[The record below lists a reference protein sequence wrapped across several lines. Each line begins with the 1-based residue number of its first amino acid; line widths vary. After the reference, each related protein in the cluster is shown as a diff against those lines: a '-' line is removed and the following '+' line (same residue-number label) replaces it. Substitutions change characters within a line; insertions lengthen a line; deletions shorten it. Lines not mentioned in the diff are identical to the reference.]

1 MADGRKGMAEP
12 AEKSEGLDSDVRERV
27 LILCVDRD
35 NDVGKKANVETPIV
49 GRSRNM
55 DAALKLILTDP
66 EEADAN
72 TMFEAIRIYNE
83 LSQKSNDIY
92 EVATIAG
99 SELGGVEADRKIVSE
114 LKRVLEGFP
123 ADGVILVTDGFSD
136 EDILPLVQSRV
147 PVTSV
152 RRVVVKH
159 SESIEETAA
168 IFSKYLKMLVED
180 PRYSKMALGL
190 PGLLLIVL
198 ASLWFIGVFIPYDIG
213 TWAWIA
219 ALFIVGSYLLT
230 RGYRLD
236 EKIIRFYNWF
246 TQAYYLPELITRFS
260 LGMGVILV
268 AISLYQAWS
277 YVAGKIPY
285 PWPAD
290 MASWLALLPFILGN
304 MISKSMTLITIG
316 IGISISGKLIRYLM
330 ERDSRF
336 WRTTT
341 MLVTCIWLWV
351 IFNQVSVILLH
362 PEVPPYGLVF
372 STVAGIIV
380 VVASG
385 FGMYLLSRKYRRFF
399 GSPREAKE

>member
-1 MADGRKGMAEP
+1 MAEP
-12 AEKSEGLDSDVRERV
+12 AKKSEGLDSDVRERV

-92 EVATIAG
+92 EIATIAG

-136 EDILPLVQSRV
+136 EDILPLVQSRI

-285 PWPAD
+285 PWPTD

-304 MISKSMTLITIG
+304 MISKSITLITIG

-341 MLVTCIWLWV
+341 MLVTCVWLWV

-362 PEVPPYGLVF
+362 PEVSPYGLVF
-372 STVAGIIV
+372 STIAGIIV

-385 FGMYLLSRKYRRFF
+385 FGMYLLSRKYRKFF
-399 GSPREAKE
+399 GGLREAEE

>member
-1 MADGRKGMAEP
+1 MAEP

-198 ASLWFIGVFIPYDIG
+198 ATLWFIGVFIPYDIG

-285 PWPAD
+285 PWPTD

-304 MISKSMTLITIG
+304 MISKSITLITIG
-316 IGISISGKLIRYLM
+316 IGISLSGKLIRYLM

-341 MLVTCIWLWV
+341 MLVTCVWLWV
-351 IFNQVSVILLH
+351 IFNQVSLILLH

-399 GSPREAKE
+399 GGPREAEE

>member
-1 MADGRKGMAEP
+1 MAEP

-136 EDILPLVQSRV
+136 EDILPLVQSRI

-285 PWPAD
+285 PWPTD

-304 MISKSMTLITIG
+304 MISKSITLITIG

-341 MLVTCIWLWV
+341 MLVTCVWLWV

-362 PEVPPYGLVF
+362 PDVSPYGLVF
-372 STVAGIIV
+372 STIAGIIV

-399 GSPREAKE
+399 GGLREAEE

>member
-1 MADGRKGMAEP
+1 MAEP

-72 TMFEAIRIYNE
+72 AMFEAIRIYNE

-92 EVATIAG
+92 EIATIAG

-136 EDILPLVQSRV
+136 EDILPLVQSRI

-285 PWPAD
+285 PWPTD

-304 MISKSMTLITIG
+304 MISKSITLITIG

-341 MLVTCIWLWV
+341 MLVTCVWLWV

-362 PEVPPYGLVF
+362 PDVSPYGLVF
-372 STVAGIIV
+372 STIAGIIV

-399 GSPREAKE
+399 GGLREAEE

>member
-1 MADGRKGMAEP
+1 MAEP

-92 EVATIAG
+92 EIATIAG

-136 EDILPLVQSRV
+136 EDILPLVQSRI

-285 PWPAD
+285 PWPTD

-304 MISKSMTLITIG
+304 MISKSITLITIG

-341 MLVTCIWLWV
+341 MLVTCVWLWV

-362 PEVPPYGLVF
+362 PDVSPYGLVF
-372 STVAGIIV
+372 STIAGIIV

-399 GSPREAKE
+399 GGLREAEE

>member
-1 MADGRKGMAEP
+1 MARST
-12 AEKSEGLDSDVRERV
+12 KSSESFRRPDSRERI

-35 NDVGKKANVETPIV
+35 NDIGKKANVKTPIV
-49 GRSRNM
+49 GRNQNM

-72 TMFEAIRIYNE
+72 AMFEAIRIYDG
-83 LSQKSNDIY
+83 LSRKSNEVY
-92 EVATIAG
+92 QVATIAG
-99 SELGGVEADRKIVSE
+99 SEMGGVEADRKLVSE
-114 LKRVLEGFP
+114 LKGVLKSFP
-123 ADGVILVTDGFSD
+123 AEGIILVTDGFSD

-168 IFSKYLKMLVED
+168 VFSKYFRMLIED

-198 ASLWFIGVFIPYDIG
+198 AALWFIGVFIPYDIS

-236 EKIIRFYNWF
+236 EKVINFYRWF
-246 TQAYYLPELITRFS
+246 TKAYYIPELITRFS
-260 LGMGVILV
+260 LGMGFILV
-268 AISLYQAWS
+268 GISLYQAWT
-277 YVAGKIPY
+277 YVAGRIPY
-285 PWPAD
+285 PWPTD
-290 MASWLALLPFILGN
+290 MSSWLVLLPFILGN
-304 MISKSMTLITIG
+304 MISRSLTLITIG
-316 IGISISGKLIRYLM
+316 VGTSIFGNLIRYLM
-330 ERDSRF
+330 ERDPRF

-341 MLVTCIWLWV
+341 MLVTCAWMWV
-351 IFNQVSVILLH
+351 IFNQVSLILLY
-362 PEVPPYGLVF
+362 PEVPPYWLVA
-372 STVAGIIV
+372 SIIAGIV
-380 VVASG
+380 VVVAFDFSTHR
-385 FGMYLLSRKYRRFF
+385 LSKRYKEFF
-399 GSPREAKE
+399 GGSQEAKE

>member
-1 MADGRKGMAEP
+1 MAEP

-72 TMFEAIRIYNE
+72 AMFEAIRIYNE

-92 EVATIAG
+92 EIATIAG

-136 EDILPLVQSRV
+136 EDILPLVQSRI

-285 PWPAD
+285 PWPTD

-304 MISKSMTLITIG
+304 MISKSITLITIG

-341 MLVTCIWLWV
+341 MLVTCVWLWV

-362 PEVPPYGLVF
+362 PDVSPYGLVF
-372 STVAGIIV
+372 STIAGIIV

-385 FGMYLLSRKYRRFF
+385 FGMYLLSRKYRKFF
-399 GSPREAKE
+399 GGLREAEE

>member
-1 MADGRKGMAEP
+1 MAKP

-72 TMFEAIRIYNE
+72 AMFEAIRIYNE

-92 EVATIAG
+92 EIATIAG

-136 EDILPLVQSRV
+136 EDILPLVQSRI

-285 PWPAD
+285 PWPTD

-304 MISKSMTLITIG
+304 MISKSITLITIG

-341 MLVTCIWLWV
+341 MLVTCVWLWV

-362 PEVPPYGLVF
+362 PDVSPYGLVF
-372 STVAGIIV
+372 STIAGIIV

-399 GSPREAKE
+399 GGLREAEE

>member
-1 MADGRKGMAEP
+1 MAKP

-123 ADGVILVTDGFSD
+123 ADGIILVTDGFSD

-190 PGLLLIVL
+190 PGVLLIVL

-260 LGMGVILV
+260 LGMGIILV

-285 PWPAD
+285 PWPTD
-290 MASWLALLPFILGN
+290 MASWLTLLPFILGN

-341 MLVTCIWLWV
+341 MLVTCVWLWV

-362 PEVPPYGLVF
+362 PEVSPYGLVF
-372 STVAGIIV
+372 STIAGIIV

-399 GSPREAKE
+399 GGPREAKE

>member
-1 MADGRKGMAEP
+1 MAEP
-12 AEKSEGLDSDVRERV
+12 AKKSEGLDSDVRERV

-72 TMFEAIRIYNE
+72 AMFEAIRIYNE

-92 EVATIAG
+92 EIATIAG

-136 EDILPLVQSRV
+136 EDILPLVQSRI

-285 PWPAD
+285 PWPTD

-304 MISKSMTLITIG
+304 MISKSITLITIG

-341 MLVTCIWLWV
+341 MLVTCVWLWV

-362 PEVPPYGLVF
+362 PDVSPYGLVF
-372 STVAGIIV
+372 STIAGIIV

-385 FGMYLLSRKYRRFF
+385 FGMYLLSRKYRKFF
-399 GSPREAKE
+399 GGLREAEE

>member
-1 MADGRKGMAEP
+1 MAEP

-92 EVATIAG
+92 EIATIAG

-136 EDILPLVQSRV
+136 EDILPLVQSRI

-246 TQAYYLPELITRFS
+246 TQAY
-260 LGMGVILV
+260 
-268 AISLYQAWS
+268 
-277 YVAGKIPY
+277 
-285 PWPAD
+285 
-290 MASWLALLPFILGN
+290 
-304 MISKSMTLITIG
+304 
-316 IGISISGKLIRYLM
+316 
-330 ERDSRF
+330 
-336 WRTTT
+336 
-341 MLVTCIWLWV
+341 
-351 IFNQVSVILLH
+351 
-362 PEVPPYGLVF
+362 
-372 STVAGIIV
+372 
-380 VVASG
+380 
-385 FGMYLLSRKYRRFF
+385 
-399 GSPREAKE
+399 

>member
-1 MADGRKGMAEP
+1 MAEP

-35 NDVGKKANVETPIV
+35 NDVGKKAKVETPIV

-285 PWPAD
+285 PWPTD

-304 MISKSMTLITIG
+304 MISKSITLITIG

-341 MLVTCIWLWV
+341 MLVTCVWLWV

-362 PEVPPYGLVF
+362 PDVSPYGLVF
-372 STVAGIIV
+372 STIAGIIV

-399 GSPREAKE
+399 GGLREAEE